1 MNATKTRKTGANFVI
16 KIIRELII
24 FLKMFEEASD
34 DFQADFETVGNVI
47 PGYLDMVNKVIH
59 DKQINN
65 LLYLQCPNVKCF
77 FDY

>member
-24 FLKMFEEASD
+24 FLKIFEEASD

-59 DKQINN
+59 DKH
-65 LLYLQCPNVKCF
+65 
-77 FDY
+77 